1 MWADQMDT
9 KASSA
14 CVGNCAWGVGQPVKV
29 ARDKSG
35 EEGNVSGS
43 VPLAFMF
50 ILSLNFE
57 TNLMKRYLCL
67 HFTSEPTEAQRR

>member
-1 MWADQMDT
+1 MWGTVPGAVRQ
-9 KASSA
+9 S
-14 CVGNCAWGVGQPVKV
+14 VKV
-29 ARDKSG
+29 ARDKFG

-50 ILSLNFE
+50 ILSFNFE